1 MDGCGWRRVCSYRIW
16 TSGCARPASAGVD
29 LTQTQTQTLTLTLTL
44 SPTPTLNPNLFGR
57 GLRRDMP
64 WRLPRGLM
72 PKHQPSAIR
81 LLRPLNVTLAT
92 GSLAAGSAAAGAAA
106 AGAIAAGAMAAAGVA
121 GGVVAA
127 PGATLARGA
136 VVRFSSMTGLSFQ
149 RYAVSSEQ

>member
-1 MDGCGWRRVCSYRIW
+1 MRTLREAVGDGRLRLATGVLVSHMDFWL
-16 TSGCARPASAGVD
+16 RPPS
-29 LTQTQTQTLTLTLTL
+29 
-44 SPTPTLNPNLFGR
+44 FGR

-106 AGAIAAGAMAAAGVA
+106 AGAIVAGAMAAAGAA

-136 VVRFSSMTGLSFQ
+136 VVRFSSMRGLSFQ
-149 RYAVSSEQ
+149 RYAVK